1 MNYFNSHDRPPETI
15 WAWHFVHEKQN
26 DVMKGGWD
34 NVKDHTCTE
43 YTRTDISQA
52 RIAQLEA
59 TMKKDAKIYYDS
71 KAIIDAHQVIYREA
85 RGEQRARIAELEEA
99 LEVITARAEMATVCD
114 NDSFN
119 FGWMVKL
126 ARAALKAKP

>member
-1 MNYFNSHDRPPETI
+1 MTDAPETLLL
-15 WAWHFVHEKQN
+15 QPCRTN
-26 DVMKGGWD
+26 GWEFPD
-34 NVKDHTCTE
+34 SVPYLGTPATE
-43 YTRTDISQA
+43 YTRSDISQA
-52 RIAQLEA
+52 RIAQIEA
-59 TMKKDAKIYYDS
+59 TMKKDAKIYYDA

>member
-15 WAWHFVHEKQN
+15 WAWHFLHEKQN

-59 TMKKDAKIYYDS
+59 ARDLGIIEGDVAAQLLVVAQQAQIEGLESALKSAMGALGDIHDKPEWPDDDKKELAWC
-71 KAIIDAHQVIYREA
+71 RN
-85 RGEQRARIAELEEA
+85 RAFTTI
-99 LEVITARAEMATVCD
+99 
-114 NDSFN
+114 
-119 FGWMVKL
+119 
-126 ARAALKAKP
+126 AALKAKP